1 MANNKKAEKRMQEI
15 EQETKRFNKFLKNSP
30 VMQILHKN
38 LSFLLDE
45 GKRIQSIEINDQME
59 SYTDGKQV
67 VVSGLTCFMHPE
79 FDEKAWLAMMRV
91 SLAHEVQHDNSS
103 DFELLRK
110 LRKWYADY
118 MNKNYQIIP
127 EISEPIAQMVMNC
140 VEDGRVN
147 EIVVQRFPGYLPM
160 MRFVNFGIRQEAE
173 ELKKPAENGAQEIID
188 FQNQILSYSKTGL
201 NLPGIQVYHGL
212 RLETEFLKIRK
223 YIDAGVASPTA
234 KGCYDACIDILT
246 ETASYVAELVKE
258 SSDIM
263 SAIKKLIQENYS
275 QSNHTRTEQ
284 SGNSQSQNGKTI
296 RIQIPSTTSNST
308 NQADESNS
316 EEASAS
322 KNSETQKE
330 SDKNAAT
337 NDEEKKDSGKADSEK
352 GKGNESAPSTENSD
366 SQNNEEGSSSSASV
380 KNKHEFSDESD
391 NKAQQGAD
399 ASENSNKKSSNK
411 STESKNSKKC
421 KSKKSEKNQKLEKPD
436 KNSTL
441 EDVMGSFGEDQPNPI
456 SEQEL
461 NEMLSA
467 MSDELHR
474 AVAVEASQKVEAAK
488 KTQLSREDQKELA
501 EHYKRLPDLEE
512 KSISVTKA
520 PLDSLI
526 AVPAKNLHEKL
537 ETILMKRKAA
547 ASGYQRGRLDPRK
560 LWKLSIQSAD
570 VFQRKTPPKLSDC
583 AVYELIDGSGSMS
596 ETAVRSNRKNA
607 SKLTCALTTA
617 AIMEESLKNLAATKI
632 TVFRAGYHTVDHILI
647 KDFDQKPI
655 GNRCNDAMMSR
666 QVYPT
671 NGNMDGYSIR
681 IAAMDLAKRPE
692 KNKIMIVL
700 SDGLPSAYRD
710 EKEAIADVHSAV
722 KWARSHGIIV
732 IAIMFGEDSYLKT
745 CYPDY
750 KKMYEQD
757 IIAVRPAD
765 INMEFERLLKR
776 VVK

>member
-1 MANNKKAEKRMQEI
+1 MANIKKEEKMAQEI
-15 EQETKRFNKFLKNSP
+15 EQETKRFKKFLQTSP

-38 LSFLLDE
+38 LSFLLDD

-67 VVSGLTCFMHPE
+67 VVSGSTCFMHPE

-91 SLAHEVQHDNSS
+91 RLAHEVQHDNSS
-103 DFELLRK
+103 DFELLRN

-118 MNKNYQIIP
+118 MKQNYQII
-127 EISEPIAQMVMNC
+127 EEVSEPIAQMVMNC

-160 MRFVNFGIRQEAE
+160 MRFVNFGIRQEGG
-173 ELKKPAENGAQEIID
+173 ELKEPAKNSNQEIID

-201 NLPGIQVYHGL
+201 NLPGIHVYHGL

-223 YIDAGVASPTA
+223 YIDTGVASPTA
-234 KGCYDACIDILT
+234 KGCYDACVHILT
-246 ETASYVAELVKE
+246 ESADYVADLVKE

-263 SAIKKLIQENYS
+263 DAIKKLLQENYS
-275 QSNHTRTEQ
+275 QSKHTRTEQ
-284 SGNSQSQNGKTI
+284 SGNSKSQGGKTI
-296 RIQIPSTTSNST
+296 RIQIPSATSSSAY
-308 NQADESNS
+308 QDDDSNS
-316 EEASAS
+316 EKASDS

-330 SDKNAAT
+330 SGKNAEA
-337 NDEEKKDSGKADSEK
+337 NNKEGKDSGKADSEK
-352 GKGNESAPSTENSD
+352 GKESESSPSSENSNA
-366 SQNNEEGSSSSASV
+366 QNNEKDPSNSASV
-380 KNKHEFSDESD
+380 KNKHEFSNEADNNGQGSDSSQNSDEED
-391 NKAQQGAD
+391 
-399 ASENSNKKSSNK
+399 SNK
-411 STESKNSKKC
+411 STESKNGKNG
-421 KSKKSEKNQKLEKPD
+421 KSKKSEQKNQESKKSD
-436 KNSTL
+436 RNSTM
-441 EDVMGSFGEDQPNPI
+441 EDVIGSFGEEQPNPI

-461 NEMLSA
+461 NEMLAA
-467 MSDELHR
+467 MRDELHR

-488 KTQLSREDQKELA
+488 NTQLSREDKKELA
-501 EHYKRLPDLEE
+501 GHYKNLPDLNET
-512 KSISVTKA
+512 SISITKA
-520 PLDSLI
+520 PLDSMI
-526 AVPAKNLHEKL
+526 AAPAKNLHEKL

-560 LWKLSIQSAD
+560 LWKLSIQSTD

-596 ETAVRSNRKNA
+596 ESAVKINNKRA

-632 TVFRAGYHTVDHILI
+632 TVFRAGYHDVEHILI

-655 GNRCNDAMMSR
+655 GNRCNDALVTR
-666 QVYPT
+666 QVSPN

-681 IAAMDLAKRPE
+681 VAAMDLAKRPE
-692 KNKIMIVL
+692 KNKILIVL
-700 SDGLPSAYRD
+700 SDGLPSAYMS

-732 IAIMFGEDSYLKT
+732 IAIMFGEDSYLKNS
-745 CYPDY
+745 YPDY